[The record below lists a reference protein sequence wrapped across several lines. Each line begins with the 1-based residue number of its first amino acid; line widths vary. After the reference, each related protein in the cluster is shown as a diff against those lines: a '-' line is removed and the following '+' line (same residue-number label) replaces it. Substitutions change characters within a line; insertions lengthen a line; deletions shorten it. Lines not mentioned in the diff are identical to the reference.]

1 MFVKHIGRHGD
12 RRVAIV
18 FREVPGE
25 DHMALVIYPE
35 LLPRTFHDAIMP
47 VLESEAGQQSENLG
61 DILFRSLLPDGR
73 SMLETLHKEG
83 MIKKVQTNQI
93 TVTPNVK
100 SHVRLDELN
109 KVINQMKTGEAAKA
123 QMEALDINSGLVDP
137 SIARKHMPQA
147 PAINTVTALS
157 DVDIANQLRSQ
168 ATRMANEAN
177 TMLAESQRLIS
188 EAEKLQPTTPP
199 KRARKPKQ
207 ALVGEDAA

>member
-12 RRVAIV
+12 RRVAII

-35 LLPRTFHDAIMP
+35 LLPRTFHDSIMP
-47 VLESEAGQQSENLG
+47 VLESEAGQNSENLG

-73 SMLETLHKEG
+73 PMLETLHKEG
-83 MIKKVQTNQI
+83 MIKKVQTNQV

-137 SIARKHMPQA
+137 SIARKHMPQPETAA
-147 PAINTVTALS
+147 PAGGALS
-157 DVDIANQLRSQ
+157 DVDIANRLRSQ
-168 ATRMANEAN
+168 ATRMATEGNA
-177 TMLAESQRLIS
+177 MLAESNRLMA
-188 EAEKLQPTTPP
+188 EAEQLQPTKPV
-199 KRARKPKQ
+199 RKTRKKVI
-207 ALVGEDAA
+207 VGEDAA

>member
-1 MFVKHIGRHGD
+1 
-12 RRVAIV
+12 
-18 FREVPGE
+18 
-25 DHMALVIYPE
+25 MALVIYPE

-83 MIKKVQTNQI
+83 MIKKVQTNQV